1 MKKAS
6 FAKARG
12 PLGLLT
18 GIVVV
23 AAGLFFAPVA
33 TASATQLPGPAPI
46 EQRNAQTVTSRPLP
60 SVQIDSGVVWVQVI
74 AGNTVFAG
82 GSFSN
87 ARPAGAAAGTNLMP
101 RSNILAYDINTGVAT
116 SFAPVIN
123 GQVKSMAL
131 SPDGAT
137 LYVGGSFNSVN
148 GITRWNF
155 AAFNVATGALLNTFQ
170 PAVGGS
176 YVNAIV
182 ATSTT
187 VYVAGLLGAGNGV
200 TRKNFI
206 AFNASNGALLAWAPT
221 SDLQV
226 DGMVINQSGDRIIA
240 AGRFGLVNGVAQR
253 GLAALDPVTGALLP
267 WAAPA
272 TVIDGV
278 AAGQPNAGDAGIWA
292 ITIDKNN
299 DVYGTGWV
307 FADVTAGNLEGLFS
321 ADGETGNINW
331 IADCHGDHY
340 GVYSDGTNVYSTS
353 HQHECTTMGG
363 PPQSNPESTYMRNA
377 TAYTAAVEGTL
388 TRSPYVSSIYADWE
402 GYPAPA
408 AIDWFPDW
416 TTGSFTENGGGQA
429 GWDMTGNGTYLLVG
443 GEFPYVDNI
452 TQQGIARFSNATPD
466 TDAPRLQGNTW
477 TGMTAV
483 SHAAGT
489 VRVSI
494 PSNWDRDDLTLTY
507 NLYRTGTAAPI
518 ATTTGVSEYW
528 NQPAITFTDTGLA
541 PGSTQQYRITASDP
555 SGNTVYSNILPVTV
569 SNAVPSAY
577 ATAVL
582 NDGASLYWRLG
593 TPTGTVESD
602 WAGYNDGTIGS
613 AVTPS
618 TNGAI
623 QGDTTG
629 SATVTGSAN
638 SHIYT
643 PATVPTTSAY
653 SMELWF
659 KTTTTSGGKLAGY
672 GNVST
677 GDSSN
682 YDRHIYMTNAGKIVY
697 GNYDGG
703 TEIVESPTSYNDGAW
718 HHVIGTQGA
727 SGMTLYIDGQL
738 IGTQGATT
746 AQAYTGYWRLGGDN
760 LNGWPDQPS
769 SENFSGQ
776 LDEFAVYPTAL
787 TATQAA
793 THYALGH
800 GQVAPTAAFTDTV
813 SNQTVTFSPTGSS
826 VPSGES
832 IASYSWNFGDG
843 TALSTAS
850 NPVHTFATGGT
861 YPVSLTVT
869 STSTLSGTV
878 THNVTVAAPHTLP
891 TAVIGKTVSGLTG
904 TFDATGSLAF
914 DGATVNSYLW
924 TFGDG
929 STSTIAK
936 PVHTYATAGTYPV
949 TLVVTDT
956 LGATSSTAATSVSPT
971 HSAPVPSF
979 SAPTTGL
986 TVAVNASATTASDGA
1001 TLTYDWNWGDGSTH
1015 GSGVSATHKYAAA
1028 GNYTV
1033 TLTVTD
1039 SIGSTATL
1047 ATPIQATHAA
1057 PVAAFTGGA
1066 TAFTV
1071 NVSAATSSASD
1082 GATLSYDWNW
1092 GDGSAHGTGVTASH
1106 TYAGASSNSIIL
1118 TVTDSLGLTATV
1130 THLISTSHAAPVA
1143 AFTPTASGQ
1152 SLAVDGSASHASD
1165 GATLTWDWN
1174 WGDGTAH
1181 GTGSTATHNYAAPG
1195 TYTVTLTVTDS
1206 LGSSASASAPV
1217 TATAVVY
1224 VANDNFA
1231 RTVAS
1236 GFGAALTGGSWSTG
1250 AGLSVSGG
1258 VGRLDGSAG
1267 STRATY
1273 LTGTNVK
1280 DTDARIQISESV
1292 VPNVGTAHFNYVV
1305 RHTAAGDYHLKVRIT
1320 APGTVTIN
1328 LAKTVGTTETLLGAT
1343 KVLTGYTYTP
1353 GALLD
1358 LRFNLVTSGATT
1370 TLNGKVWVDGTAE
1383 PAAWTL
1389 TTTDTEPTLQV
1400 PGQIGV
1406 TTYVSGTATNGP
1418 VVFTVGALTAQ

>member
-1 MKKAS
+1 MSKAS
-6 FAKARG
+6 IAKARG

-23 AAGLFFAPVA
+23 AASLFFTPL
-33 TASATQLPGPAPI
+33 ASAAADQLPGPAPI
-46 EQRNAQTVTSRPLP
+46 EPRNAQTVTSKPLP

-101 RSNILAYDINTGVAT
+101 RGNILSYNINTGVAT
-116 SFAPVIN
+116 SFAPMIN
-123 GQVKSMAL
+123 GAVKSMAV
-131 SPDGAT
+131 SPDGST
-137 LYVGGSFNSVN
+137 LYVGGSFTKVDSS
-148 GITRWNF
+148 TRFNV
-155 AAFNVATGALLNTFQ
+155 AAFNIATGALLSTFQ

-182 ATSTT
+182 ATGTT
-187 VYVAGLLGAGNGV
+187 VYVAGLIGAGAGV
-200 TRKNFI
+200 TRKNFA
-206 AFNASNGALLAWAPT
+206 AFQASNGALLAWAPT
-221 SDLQV
+221 SDLQI
-226 DGMVINQSGDRIIA
+226 DGMVVNQSGDRIIA
-240 AGRFGLVNGVAQR
+240 AGRFGMVNGVSQR

-272 TVIDGV
+272 TVINGV
-278 AAGQPNAGDAGIWA
+278 AAGQTNAGNAGIWN

-299 DVYGTGWV
+299 AVYGTGWV
-307 FADVTAGNLEGLFS
+307 YADVNAGNLEGLFS

-353 HQHECTTMGG
+353 HQHECTTLGG
-363 PPQSNPESTYMRNA
+363 PPQSNPSATYMRNA
-377 TAYTAAVEGTL
+377 TAFTAAVKGTL
-388 TRSPYVSSIYADWE
+388 TRSPYVSNIYADWE

-408 AIDWFPDW
+408 AINWFPDW
-416 TTGSFTENGGGQA
+416 VTGTASGMGQA

-443 GEFPYVDNI
+443 GEFPYVDN
-452 TQQGIARFSNATPD
+452 TLQQGIARFSNAIPD
-466 TDAPRLQGNTW
+466 NDGPRLQLNTW
-477 TGMTAV
+477 TGMTAT

-494 PSNWDRDDLTLTY
+494 PSNYDRDDLTLTY
-507 NLYRTGTAAPI
+507 KLYRTGTAAPI
-518 ATTTGVSEYW
+518 ATTTGDSEYW
-528 NQPAITFTDTGLA
+528 NQPIITATDTGLT
-541 PGSTQQYRITASDP
+541 PGSTQQYRFTATDP
-555 SGNTVYSNILPVTV
+555 TGNLVYSNILPVTV
-569 SNAVPSAY
+569 SNAAPSAY
-577 ATAVL
+577 ASAVL

-602 WAGYNDGTIGS
+602 WAGANDGTIGS
-613 AVTPS
+613 AVSPS
-618 TNGAI
+618 TTSAI
-623 QGDTTG
+623 AGDTTG
-629 SATVTGSAN
+629 SATVTGTAN
-638 SHIYT
+638 SHLYT

-672 GNVST
+672 GNAAP

-703 TEIVESPTSYNDGAW
+703 TEVIQSSSSYNNGAW
-718 HHVIGTQGA
+718 HQVVGTQSS
-727 SGMTLYIDGQL
+727 SGMTLYIDGNL
-738 IGTQGATT
+738 IGTQAATT
-746 AQAYTGYWRLGGDN
+746 AQAYSGYWRLGGDN
-760 LNGWPDQPS
+760 LNGWPNQPS
-769 SENFSGQ
+769 SENFAGQ

-787 TATQAA
+787 TASQAS

-813 SNQTVTFSPTGSS
+813 SNQTATFDPTGSS
-826 VPSGES
+826 APSGES

-843 TALSTAS
+843 TALSAAS
-850 NPVHTFATGGT
+850 NPVHTFANAGT
-861 YPVSLTVT
+861 YPVALTVT
-869 STSTLSGTV
+869 STSGLSGTV
-878 THNVTVAAPHTLP
+878 THNVSVTAPHTLP
-891 TAVIGKTVSGLTG
+891 IAVIGKTVSGLTG
-904 TFDATGSLAF
+904 TFDATASQAF
-914 DGATVNSYLW
+914 DGATVSSYLW

-929 STSTIAK
+929 ATSAVAK
-936 PVHTYATAGTYPV
+936 PIHTYAAAGSYPV
-949 TLVVTDT
+949 SLQVTDSQ
-956 LGATSSTAATSVSPT
+956 GATSTVVATSVTAT

-979 SAPTTGL
+979 TAPTTGL
-986 TVAVNASATTASDGA
+986 TVSANASATTSSDGA
-1001 TLTYDWNWGDGSTH
+1001 TLTYDWNWGDGTAH
-1015 GSGVSATHKYAAA
+1015 GSGVNATHAYGSAAD
-1028 GNYTV
+1028 YTV

-1039 SIGSTATL
+1039 SIGSTAVST
-1047 ATPIQATHAA
+1047 TTVHATHAA

-1071 NVSAATSSASD
+1071 NVSGATSTASD

-1106 TYAGASSNSIIL
+1106 TYPGASSNTITL
-1118 TVTDSLGLTATV
+1118 TVTDSLGSTATV
-1130 THLISTSHAAPVA
+1130 SHAISTSHAAPVA
-1143 AFTPTASGQ
+1143 AFTPTASGL
-1152 SLAVDGSASHASD
+1152 SLTVNGTASHASD
-1165 GATLTWDWN
+1165 GATLAYDWN
-1174 WGDGTAH
+1174 WGDATAH
-1181 GTGSTATHNYAAPG
+1181 GTGSTATHAYATPG

-1206 LGSSASASAPV
+1206 LGSSGSTTASV

-1231 RTVAS
+1231 RTVANGWGS
-1236 GFGAALTGGSWSTG
+1236 ALTGGAWSTG

-1280 DTDARIQISESV
+1280 DMDARLQFSESV
-1292 VPNVGTAHFNYVV
+1292 VPNVGTAHFNFVG

-1320 APGTVTIN
+1320 APGSVTIN
-1328 LAKTVGTTETLLGAT
+1328 LAKTVGTTETLLGPT

-1358 LRFNLVTSGATT
+1358 MRFNLVTSGATT

-1383 PAAWTL
+1383 PAAWSV
-1389 TTTDTEPTLQV
+1389 TTTDSEAGIQV

-1406 TTYVSGTATNGP
+1406 TTYVSGTTTNGP
-1418 VVFTVGALTAQ
+1418 VVFTVGGLTAQ

>member
-6 FAKARG
+6 IAKARG

-33 TASATQLPGPAPI
+33 SAAADQLPGPAPI
-46 EQRNAQTVTSRPLP
+46 EQPNAQTVTSRPLP

-87 ARPAGAAAGTNLMP
+87 ARPAGAAPGTNLMP
-101 RSNILAYDINTGVAT
+101 RSNILAYNITTGVAT

-123 GQVKSMAL
+123 GQVKAMAV
-131 SPDGAT
+131 SPDGTT
-137 LYVGGSFNSVN
+137 LYVGGSFNSID
-148 GITRWNF
+148 GKTRWNV
-155 AAFNVATGALLNTFQ
+155 AAFNIATGALLTTFQ

-187 VYVAGLLGAGNGV
+187 VYFGGLIGAGAGV
-200 TRKNFI
+200 TRKNFV

-240 AGRFGLVNGVAQR
+240 AGRFGLINGVSQR
-253 GLAALDPVTGALLP
+253 GLAALNPVTGALMP

-272 TVIDGV
+272 TVINGV
-278 AAGQPNAGDAGIWA
+278 AAGQTNAGNAGIWA

-299 DVYGTGWV
+299 AVYGTGWV
-307 FADVTAGNLEGLFS
+307 FADANAGNLEGTFS

-340 GVYSDGTNVYSTS
+340 GVYSDGTNVYTTS

-363 PPQSNPESTYMRNA
+363 PPQSNPSATYMRNA
-377 TAYTAAVEGTL
+377 TDYTAAVKGTL
-388 TRSPYVSSIYADWE
+388 TRSPYVSNIYADWE

-443 GEFPYVDNI
+443 GEFPFVDNI
-452 TQQGIARFSNATPD
+452 QQQGIARFAKTIPD
-466 TDAPRLQGNTW
+466 NDGPRLQASTW
-477 TGMTAV
+477 TGMSAV

-494 PSNWDRDDLTLTY
+494 PANYDRDDLTLTY

-518 ATTTGVSEYW
+518 ATTTAVSEYW

-541 PGSTQQYRITASDP
+541 AGSTQSYRVSASDP
-555 SGNTVYSNILPVTV
+555 AGTTVYSNILPVTV
-569 SNAVPSAY
+569 SNAAPSPY
-577 ATAVL
+577 ASAVL

-602 WAGYNDGTIGS
+602 WAGANDGTIGS

-618 TNGAI
+618 SSSAI
-623 QGDTTG
+623 SGDSTG

-638 SHIYT
+638 SHLYT
-643 PATVPTTSAY
+643 AASVPTTSAY

-672 GNVST
+672 GNVAT

-703 TEIVESPTSYNDGAW
+703 TEIIQSSSSYNNGAW
-718 HHVIGTQGA
+718 HHVVGTQSS
-727 SGMTLYIDGQL
+727 SGMALYVDGNL
-738 IGTQGATT
+738 IGTQAATT
-746 AQAYTGYWRLGGDN
+746 AQAYSGFWRLGGDN
-760 LNGWPDQPS
+760 LNGWPSQPS
-769 SENFSGQ
+769 SENFAGQ

-800 GQVAPTAAFTDTV
+800 GQVAPTAAFTDTIT
-813 SNQTVTFSPTGSS
+813 NQTATFDPSGST

-843 TALSTAS
+843 TALSAAS
-850 NPVHTFATGGT
+850 NPVHTFAAGGT
-861 YPVSLTVT
+861 YSVTLTVK
-869 STSTLSGTV
+869 STSGLSGSV

-891 TAVIGKTVSGLTG
+891 TAVIGKSVSGLTG
-904 TFDATGSLAF
+904 TFDGTGSLAF
-914 DGATVNSYLW
+914 DGATVNGYLW

-929 STSTIAK
+929 STSTVSK
-936 PVHTYATAGTYPV
+936 PVHTYAAAGTYPV

-956 LGATSSTAATSVSPT
+956 LGATSSTTATSVSPT

-1001 TLTYDWNWGDGSTH
+1001 TLTYDWNWGDGSAH
-1015 GSGVSATHKYAAA
+1015 GSGVTATHAYGSAAD
-1028 GNYTV
+1028 YTV

-1039 SIGSTATL
+1039 SLGSTAVST
-1047 ATPIQATHAA
+1047 TTVHATHAA

-1071 NVSAATSSASD
+1071 SVSGATSSASD

-1106 TYAGASSNSIIL
+1106 TYAGASSNTIIL
-1118 TVTDSLGLTATV
+1118 TVTDSLGSTATV
-1130 THLISTSHAAPVA
+1130 SHVISTSHAAPVA
-1143 AFTPTASGQ
+1143 AFSPTSSGL
-1152 SLAVDGSASHASD
+1152 SLTVDGGASHASD

-1181 GTGSTATHNYAAPG
+1181 GTGQTALHSYASPG

-1206 LGSSASASAPV
+1206 LGSSASANASV
-1217 TATAVVY
+1217 VATAVVY

-1236 GFGAALTGGSWSTG
+1236 GWGAALTGGSWSAG

-1258 VGRLDGSAG
+1258 VGRLDGTAG
-1267 STRATY
+1267 TTRATY
-1273 LTGTNVK
+1273 LTGTNAK
-1280 DTDARIQISESV
+1280 DTDGRLQFAASV
-1292 VPNVGTAHFNYVV
+1292 VPNVGTAHFNFVA
-1305 RHTAAGDYHLKVRIT
+1305 RHTSAGDYHLKVRLT

-1328 LAKTVGTTETLLGAT
+1328 LCKTVGTTETLLGAA
-1343 KVLTGYTYTP
+1343 KVLPGTYTP

-1358 LRFNLVTSGATT
+1358 LRFQLVTSGAST
-1370 TLNGKVWVDGTAE
+1370 TLNGKVWADGTAE
-1383 PAAWTL
+1383 PTAWTL
-1389 TTTDTEPTLQV
+1389 TTTDSEPTLQV
-1400 PGQIGV
+1400 SGQIGV
-1406 TTYVSGTATNGP
+1406 TTYLSGTTTNGP
-1418 VVFTVGALTAQ
+1418 VVFTVGGLTAQ